1 MKVEMQLGRETL
13 SIETGKVAK
22 QADGSAWIQYGGTV
36 VLVTAVADRREADK
50 DFFPLTVDYRERGYA
65 GGKIPGVYGRRE
77 PRPGVTEQ
85 LTSRLIDHCIRP
97 LFPKDYNQEVQVLCS
112 VLSYDREHL
121 ANVPALIGTSA
132 ALSISD
138 IPFNGPV
145 GAIVVGRID
154 NQLIVNPTAEEM
166 DQCELELFV
175 SGNQNAVMSVEGS
188 LHEIPEDEVIDA
200 IVFAHEQ
207 IKNII
212 QLQEGLVAVCGVEK
226 REFIR
231 KSIDE
236 GLREKVKSLAV
247 SRIRQSIGTAEK
259 QERSDF
265 LADLEADILEQVI
278 DPNDNEEVVMAVA
291 QDTGSI
297 LKDLEKQEMRESILN
312 QGTRVDGRAVTEV
325 RPILGEVSLL
335 PNVHGSSLFSRGQ
348 TQALCAVTLGTGL
361 DADIER
367 SLAGEKNKHFFLHYN
382 FPPYSVGE
390 VKRMMGPSRRDIG
403 HGSLAENAI
412 KAVIPAKDEF
422 NYTIRVVSEILESN
436 ASSSMA
442 TVCGA
447 TLALLDTGVPLT
459 KPVAGVGV
467 GLIKEGDQ
475 EVILTDMIGVED
487 FLGDMDFKVAGTRDG
502 VTAIQMD
509 IKIDGV
515 TPELMKQAI
524 HQSREARLFVLDKM
538 DEIIST
544 PREELSPYAPR
555 INTIKIPVDK
565 IKDVIGPRGK
575 VVQQIQEET
584 GVTISIEDDGRV
596 EIAST
601 SAENAA
607 KAEEKV
613 KEIIAVP
620 EVDKEYSGKV
630 VRVAPFGAFVKI
642 LPNCDGMVHISQMGS
657 GYVRQVEDI
666 LNIED
671 EVTVRVISID
681 EQNRVDLALSG
692 ESAVRANEIAEQT
705 PRREDSEAGGGS
717 SGPRRNSGYRD
728 GGRTGAGNDRR
739 RDRSREGS
747 SRPSGGSRYRNE
759 GQSRDNAPRI
769 PKGRP

>member
-1 MKVEMQLGRETL
+1 M
-13 SIETGKVAK
+13 
-22 QADGSAWIQYGGTV
+22 
-36 VLVTAVADRREADK
+36 
-50 DFFPLTVDYRERGYA
+50 
-65 GGKIPGVYGRRE
+65 
-77 PRPGVTEQ
+77 
-85 LTSRLIDHCIRP
+85 
-97 LFPKDYNQEVQVLCS
+97 
-112 VLSYDREHL
+112 
-121 ANVPALIGTSA
+121 
-132 ALSISD
+132 
-138 IPFNGPV
+138 
-145 GAIVVGRID
+145 
-154 NQLIVNPTAEEM
+154 
-166 DQCELELFV
+166 
-175 SGNQNAVMSVEGS
+175 
-188 LHEIPEDEVIDA
+188 
-200 IVFAHEQ
+200 
-207 IKNII
+207 
-212 QLQEGLVAVCGVEK
+212 
-226 REFIR
+226 
-231 KSIDE
+231 
-236 GLREKVKSLAV
+236 
-247 SRIRQSIGTAEK
+247 
-259 QERSDF
+259 
-265 LADLEADILEQVI
+265 
-278 DPNDNEEVVMAVA
+278 
-291 QDTGSI
+291 
-297 LKDLEKQEMRESILN
+297 
-312 QGTRVDGRAVTEV
+312 
-325 RPILGEVSLL
+325 
-335 PNVHGSSLFSRGQ
+335 
-348 TQALCAVTLGTGL
+348 GL

-367 SLAGEKNKHFFLHYN
+367 SLAGEKNKPFFLHYN
-382 FPPYSVGE
+382 FPPYSVRE

-459 KPVAGVGV
+459 KAVAGVGV

-487 FLGDMDFKVAGTRDG
+487 FLGDMDFKVAGTKDG

-555 INTIKIPVDK
+555 INTITIPIDK

-642 LPNCDGMVHISQMGS
+642 LPNCDGMVHISQMGN

-705 PRREDSEAGGGS
+705 PRREDSEARGGS
-717 SGPRRNSGYRD
+717 SGPRRNSGYRGD

>member
-1 MKVEMQLGRETL
+1 LKVEMQLGRETL

-212 QLQEGLVAVCGVEK
+212 KLQEGLVAVCGVEK

-459 KPVAGVGV
+459 KAVAGVGV

-502 VTAIQMD
+502 ITAIQMD

-515 TPELMKQAI
+515 
-524 HQSREARLFVLDKM
+524 
-538 DEIIST
+538 
-544 PREELSPYAPR
+544 
-555 INTIKIPVDK
+555 IPVDK

-642 LPNCDGMVHISQMGS
+642 LPNCDGMVHISQMGN

-728 GGRTGAGNDRR
+728 GGRTGAGNARR